1 MQKPPAQSFDDPAL
15 KAALRR
21 VLDQPTAPAALRDRI
36 RAMAVETRA
45 SAAGGTSSPQTKT
58 GEDAKPIPMF
68 RRSPLYKLAV
78 AAVFVLGF
86 ASLGYQIWQMNQ
98 KPDYNVATAVPDS
111 LYAAMLQTHTARAG
125 GSAGGDSVASL
136 DAASGLTSQ
145 IKRPVFVADLTKDGW
160 KFQGGAVRNVGS
172 QPAAQLFFTKD
183 KASISVFSLPA
194 SAAPNAKDGMTYE
207 KNFHDSPIAGF
218 LKGNGLFCIVGSSE
232 DNSLTVDEVKRLLES
247 HRGDVKG

>member
-1 MQKPPAQSFDDPAL
+1 
-15 KAALRR
+15 
-21 VLDQPTAPAALRDRI
+21 
-36 RAMAVETRA
+36 
-45 SAAGGTSSPQTKT
+45 
-58 GEDAKPIPMF
+58 
-68 RRSPLYKLAV
+68 
-78 AAVFVLGF
+78 
-86 ASLGYQIWQMNQ
+86 
-98 KPDYNVATAVPDS
+98 
-111 LYAAMLQTHTARAG
+111 MLQTHTARTT
-125 GSAGGDSVASL
+125 GSAGGDSVATL

-183 KASISVFSLPA
+183 KAAISVFSLPA

-232 DNSLTVDEVKRLLES
+232 DNSLTVDQVRQLLEA